1 MSGKS
6 GLTRSLVRLAVLPL
20 LVFGALVVLAS
31 SYVVYH
37 SMADEIGYSLKLLS
51 QSSYQLYE
59 MSFPGDYFMD
69 GQGVLWKGDEQISGR
84 QDLVDEVKENT
95 GADVTL
101 FYGGQRVLTS
111 VRDQDGQRAVGTL
124 AAPEVIQQVLAEEQA
139 YFSDRVEVNGV
150 LYFGYYMP
158 IANSDGSVV
167 GMMFAG
173 RPRAEVLGVICKNI
187 IGIILIALTVMV
199 VTIGFTLFFGKRL
212 IRTLNGIKEFLRKVA
227 GGDLQ
232 AEMEEEWTASQDELG
247 EMARFALML
256 RDSLIELVGTDPLTG
271 LYNRRS
277 SAVVLDNIQETY
289 HHGGARFVLAMG
301 DIDWFKEIN
310 DRYGHQ
316 AGDYVLAEL
325 ANCFKQHMEHQG
337 FVFRWGGEEFLF
349 IYEGLTVQ
357 EAAAQLEQL
366 KSQAGGLDTCYDG
379 ICIHIA
385 MTFGLADCTEADDV
399 KTLIK
404 IADENLY
411 TGKRQGRNA
420 IVYHTQT

>member
-1 MSGKS
+1 M
-6 GLTRSLVRLAVLPL
+6 RSRRILAL
-20 LVFGALVVLAS
+20 
-31 SYVVYH
+31 
-37 SMADEIGYSLKLLS
+37 M
-51 QSSYQLYE
+51 
-59 MSFPGDYFMD
+59 
-69 GQGVLWKGDEQISGR
+69 
-84 QDLVDEVKENT
+84 
-95 GADVTL
+95 VTL

-277 SAVVLDNIQETY
+277 SAVGPGQISRRPTTTAVRASCWPWAIST
-289 HHGGARFVLAMG
+289 GSKRSTTATATR
-301 DIDWFKEIN
+301 
-310 DRYGHQ
+310 Q
-316 AGDYVLAEL
+316 AI
-325 ANCFKQHMEHQG
+325 MS
-337 FVFRWGGEEFLF
+337 W
-349 IYEGLTVQ
+349 
-357 EAAAQLEQL
+357 
-366 KSQAGGLDTCYDG
+366 
-379 ICIHIA
+379 
-385 MTFGLADCTEADDV
+385 
-399 KTLIK
+399 
-404 IADENLY
+404 
-411 TGKRQGRNA
+411 RN
-420 IVYHTQT
+420 